1 MSGPGDKRRVSGVRG
16 ACQGIDSPRPSPGVI
31 CTIRV
36 MHRTLRVIY
45 IFQFCVHPLA
55 LGDPPAGRPGRPEP
69 ASLGAVPDSVTPAD
83 RAPRRKSPHRQAPSA
98 ATQIRQA
105 VARAGPCR
113 PDPDRFT
120 RIPSPGRGLCG
131 PGHVTVAGPA
141 LVTLMTWPGRERGRH
156 QIRRSRPNSN
166 FPAIRPST

>member
-1 MSGPGDKRRVSGVRG
+1 MSGIRG
-16 ACQGIDSPRPSPGVI
+16 ASQGYEARIRGSTAPALALQVI

-45 IFQFCVHPLA
+45 IFQFCAHPLA
-55 LGDPPAGRPGRPEP
+55 LGDPPVGRPGRPEP

-98 ATQIRQA
+98 ATQIRRA

-166 FPAIRPST
+166 FPANRPST

>member
-69 ASLGAVPDSVTPAD
+69 APCRIRSHLPTARRAATLPTDRHRVLRLRYAGPWPVPARADPTRTDSLGFRARVAAYVAPAM
-83 RAPRRKSPHRQAPSA
+83 SQWQA
-98 ATQIRQA
+98 
-105 VARAGPCR
+105 
-113 PDPDRFT
+113 
-120 RIPSPGRGLCG
+120 
-131 PGHVTVAGPA
+131 
-141 LVTLMTWPGRERGRH
+141 
-156 QIRRSRPNSN
+156 
-166 FPAIRPST
+166 RPS